1 MAINEISYASKWAGE
16 LDKMYVQ
23 KSATG
28 FLADNVLRA
37 KFVGA
42 RTVVIPDID
51 FEGLVDYDRDG
62 GFSGSSMSVSNETHQ
77 LKMDRARSISI
88 DREDLDETGI
98 ANLAGQVLG
107 EFVRTKVVPET
118 DAYVISEL
126 TKKAIANSQTVE
138 WSDETPYK
146 LFSDIVA
153 RVQDAAGY
161 DEELVCFVDK
171 TAYHALKNSDEF
183 TRHIEVSDFKQG
195 DINLKVKSVDGVSI
209 IPVSSE
215 RMKSDYDF
223 KNISDGADENN
234 MTGGFKAAE
243 GASDVHMLILPKK
256 AASLVKKTEKLRVF
270 SPEQNPEADAYK
282 FDYRIYYDL
291 LVKKSG
297 IKGIWAAL

>member
-1 MAINEISYASKWAGE
+1 MAINEISHASKWAGE

-28 FLADNVLRA
+28 FFADNVLRA

-42 RTVVIPDID
+42 RTVVIPDIE

-62 GFSGSSMSVSNETHQ
+62 GFSGSSLSVSNEAHE

-118 DAYVISEL
+118 DAYVISTL
-126 TKKAIANSQTVE
+126 TKKAVENNQTVA

-146 LFSDIVA
+146 LFGDLVA
-153 RVQDAAGY
+153 KVQDVAGY

-195 DINLKVKSVDGVSI
+195 DISLKVKTIDGVSI

-215 RMKSDYDF
+215 RMKSGFDF
-223 KNISDGADENN
+223 KKIADGADENN
-234 MTGGFKAAE
+234 ITGGFKAAVD
-243 GASDVHMLILPKK
+243 ADDVHMLVLPKK

-291 LVKKSG
+291 LIKKSG
-297 IKGIWAAL
+297 AKSIWAAI

>member
-195 DINLKVKSVDGVSI
+195 DINLKVKSVDG
-209 IPVSSE
+209 
-215 RMKSDYDF
+215 
-223 KNISDGADENN
+223 ADENN